1 MEGSEPNRR
10 QAESGRY
17 DTRLYARTHN
27 GMNTPTIATSH
38 SNDNQR
44 LSPIGVPSASDRSAL
59 TTWVIGWLTANACNQ
74 PGIDSTGTNAD
85 DTNVRGNSQI
95 RPNAWTAS
103 SCRSARPMNIDTQHS
118 VSPNAS
124 ASRIMPTALPKP
136 SWKRNP
142 TR

>member
-1 MEGSEPNRR
+1 MEGAETNPQPRGSEC
-10 QAESGRY
+10 Y
-17 DTRLYARTHN
+17 DTRLTPRTHN

-85 DTNVRGNSQI
+85 DTNVSGNSQI

-103 SCRSARPMNIDTQHS
+103 SWRSARPMNIDTQHS
-118 VSPNAS
+118 DRPNAS
-124 ASRIMPTALPKP
+124 ASRIMPMALPRP
-136 SWKRNP
+136 SWNRNP
-142 TR
+142 TT